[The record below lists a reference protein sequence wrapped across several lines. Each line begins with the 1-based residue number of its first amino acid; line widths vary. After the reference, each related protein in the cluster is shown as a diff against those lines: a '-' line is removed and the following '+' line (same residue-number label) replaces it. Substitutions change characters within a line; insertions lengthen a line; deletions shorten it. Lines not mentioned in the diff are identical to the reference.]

1 MNPCWSLQK
10 SHRHQELWL
19 SFQGVNQTSKVY
31 WSGEPNPFCVYQT
44 WRQTWL
50 FFQSKGFERFLAS
63 GRPLDAVTGCITTEF
78 TTPVDAVKA
87 QETALCGCPLE
98 RDLGASEIQAE
109 AMFASVL
116 LAVDNYTGLGAAAWR
131 KTQLSIT
138 RTEGFHSQHQFFA
151 G

>member
-1 MNPCWSLQK
+1 M
-10 SHRHQELWL
+10 
-19 SFQGVNQTSKVY
+19 
-31 WSGEPNPFCVYQT
+31 
-44 WRQTWL
+44 
-50 FFQSKGFERFLAS
+50 
-63 GRPLDAVTGCITTEF
+63 TGCITTDF
-78 TTPVDAVKA
+78 TAPVDPVKA

-98 RDLGASEIQAE
+98 RDLGASEIQAK

-138 RTEGFHSQHQFFA
+138 RTEGFHGQHQFFA